1 MVDGRWVRDQATS
14 FELETSPLLK
24 WGTSV
29 CFVLGATIVLSTIA
43 RPFGV
48 AFVVVAIVIL
58 AGLVLGARALFSSAT
73 IDDAGIQIRNL
84 RHPGVIANWDDVQE
98 VQITWGWA
106 KCRVAFADG
115 SRCRIWACTSPMT
128 WQALIDA
135 TKWLET
141 YDSPLQLKSHRM
153 RQVTFAKTASSGALH
168 PKRADRDSK

>member
-1 MVDGRWVRDQATS
+1 MVDGRWVRDRATC

-48 AFVVVAIVIL
+48 TFVMAAIVIL

-84 RHPGVIANWDDVQE
+84 RRPEVIATWDEVQE
-98 VQITWGWA
+98 IRIAWRWA
-106 KCRVAFADG
+106 SCRVTFADG
-115 SRCRIWACTSPMT
+115 ARCWIWACASPMT
-128 WQALIDA
+128 WQPLINA
-135 TKWLET
+135 QKWLAE
-141 YDSPLQLKSHRM
+141 YDSPLRLKSQRF
-153 RQVTFAKTASSGALH
+153 REVTFAKTA
-168 PKRADRDSK
+168 